1 MDRQTRALPPGC
13 LAFLVVFGLAFL
25 VPLFLAQVMLSAV
38 ARLGLPTHLAL
49 LALIGIFLG
58 GAVNI
63 PVKKLV
69 REEQVVLDPFLLYG
83 LGPMLSRLGFGPM
96 FPALFRQRAYTIIAV
111 NLGGCVIPCAL
122 AGYEIV
128 RLVGYGLY
136 ETVITVVLTAVN
148 VIVCYRLARP
158 LPGVGIAMPALVP
171 PLVAATGSVLA
182 VPQFA
187 PPVAFVAGVLGPLI
201 GADLFHLKE
210 VRAAATGVASIGG
223 AGTFDGIVLSGM
235 LAAFLA

>member
-13 LAFLVVFGLAFL
+13 LAFLILFGLAFL

-63 PVKKLV
+63 PVKRLV

-83 LGPMLSRLGFGPM
+83 LGPMLSRLRFGPI
-96 FPALFRQRAYTIIAV
+96 FPVLFRQRAYTIIAV
-111 NLGGCVIPCAL
+111 NLGGCVIPCAI

-128 RLVGYGLY
+128 RLVDYGLY
-136 ETVITVVLTAVN
+136 ETLVMAAVTVVN
-148 VIVCYRLARP
+148 VFICYRVARP
-158 LPGVGIAMPALVP
+158 VPGVGIAMPALIP
-171 PLVAATGSVLA
+171 PLVAATGSVLL
-182 VPQFA
+182 VPGFA
-187 PPVAFVAGVLGPLI
+187 PPVAFVAGVLGPLV
-201 GADLFHLKE
+201 GADLFHLKQIKQL
-210 VRAAATGVASIGG
+210 ASGVASIGG

>member
-13 LAFLVVFGLAFL
+13 LAFLILFGLAFL

-63 PVKKLV
+63 PVKRLV

-83 LGPMLSRLGFGPM
+83 LGPVLSRLGFGPM

-111 NLGGCVIPCAL
+111 NLGGCLIPCAI

-128 RLVGYGLY
+128 RLVGYGVY
-136 ETVITVVLTAVN
+136 ETLVI
-148 VIVCYRLARP
+148 CYRFARP
-158 LPGVGIAMPALVP
+158 VPGVGIAMPALIP
-171 PLVAATGSVLA
+171 PLVAATGSVLL
-182 VPQFA
+182 VPGFA
-187 PPVAFVAGVLGPLI
+187 PPVAFVAGVLGPLV

-210 VRAAATGVASIGG
+210 IKQLASGVASIGG